1 MRNYSSIR
9 VAKQAGFTLIEL
21 VIVIVIIGILAA
33 VAIPKFLN
41 LTADAETAALKGV
54 AGSIA
59 SASSTNYA
67 ARSGGLASGLPAATC
82 TAVATLLSGG
92 VLPTGYTIDTA
103 ALPVNGTSGPCTLT
117 APNAAT
123 FIFQAFGVA

>member
-9 VAKQAGFTLIEL
+9 AAKQAGFTLIEL

-41 LTADAETAALKGV
+41 LTGDAETAALKGV

-67 ARSGGLASGLPAATC
+67 AKSGGLASGVTVTTC
-82 TAVATLLSGG
+82 TLAATLLSGG
-92 VLPTGYTIDTA
+92 VLPAGYTIDTT
-103 ALPVNGTSGPCTLT
+103 ALPTTGTSGPCVLT
-117 APNAAT
+117 APNAQT
-123 FIFQAFGVA
+123 FTFQAFGVT